1 MGVTNMHKQPVKK
14 PVSLTL
20 DSRNRV
26 CLTPFLSKEQEITS
40 YRAYQK
46 GDKIIL
52 EPMIELPAREVWLY
66 QNPQALASVLEG
78 LKQVEE
84 GKTSEL
90 DIDYSEFLNDEE
102 GV

>member
-1 MGVTNMHKQPVKK
+1 MRKQHIKK
-14 PVSLTL
+14 QVSLTL
-20 DSRNRV
+20 DSRNRI
-26 CLTPFLSKEQEITS
+26 CLTPFLSKENEITS
-40 YRAYQK
+40 YRAYQE

-78 LKQVEE
+78 LKQAEE

-90 DIDYSEFLNDEE
+90 DIDYAEFLQDEE
-102 GV
+102 DV